1 MRVYAELDASYG
13 SEHPV
18 AEIVPY
24 TQPTSLAPLARWPL
38 GPSSGFE
45 RFASLIVLGT
55 NPCLPANFK
64 LSFRASSSAART
76 IALTLPEAAQSRRRG
91 MRNDVKLLAWLVA
104 ITLLLAVGVAAQAQT
119 GDLDVVQ
126 LRPNFYVIGG
136 AGGNVVVQLGPE
148 GVILVDSGSTER
160 ADQVLAAI
168 RRLTD
173 LPIRY
178 IINTSMDADHTGGN
192 EKLARAGLSILPG
205 AVVAGAGLDD
215 DVVSNFG
222 RASVLAHENVLGRM
236 SAPTGRQSPVASGL
250 WPTKTFNYHQYSMY
264 LNGEGIQV
272 IHQPAAHTDG
282 DTIVFFRRGDVIATG
297 DIIDTTRWPVIDTRR
312 GGTVQGELDALNRLM
327 DLTIFNL
334 PLQWKADR
342 TFLVPGHGH
351 VYDKLDLLE
360 YRDAVTIVRDRV
372 QDLVDDGKTL
382 AQVKAANPTL
392 GYRSQYGAD
401 SGPWTTDMFV
411 EVIYN
416 ELAAKKGKR

>member
-1 MRVYAELDASYG
+1 
-13 SEHPV
+13 
-18 AEIVPY
+18 
-24 TQPTSLAPLARWPL
+24 
-38 GPSSGFE
+38 
-45 RFASLIVLGT
+45 
-55 NPCLPANFK
+55 
-64 LSFRASSSAART
+64 
-76 IALTLPEAAQSRRRG
+76 
-91 MRNDVKLLAWLVA
+91 MRNVVKLLAWLVA
-104 ITLLLAVGVAAQAQT
+104 IASLLAVGAAAQTQT
-119 GDLDVVQ
+119 GAVEVVQ

-136 AGGNVVVQLGPE
+136 AGGNVVMQLGPE

-168 RRLTD
+168 RRITD

-236 SAPTGRQSPVASGL
+236 SAPTGKQSPVASGL

-297 DIIDTTRWPVIDTRR
+297 DIIDTTRWPVIDTKR

-327 DLTIFNL
+327 DMTIFNL

-372 QDLVDDGKTL
+372 QDLIAEGKTL

-392 GYRSQYGAD
+392 GYRSQYGTD
-401 SGPWTTDMFV
+401 TGEWTTDMFV
-411 EVIYN
+411 EAIYN
-416 ELAAKKGKR
+416 ELSAKKVKK

>member
-1 MRVYAELDASYG
+1 
-13 SEHPV
+13 
-18 AEIVPY
+18 
-24 TQPTSLAPLARWPL
+24 
-38 GPSSGFE
+38 
-45 RFASLIVLGT
+45 
-55 NPCLPANFK
+55 
-64 LSFRASSSAART
+64 
-76 IALTLPEAAQSRRRG
+76 
-91 MRNDVKLLAWLVA
+91 MRNAVKLLAWLVTIA
-104 ITLLLAVGVAAQAQT
+104 LLLAVGVATQAQT

-192 EKLARAGLSILPG
+192 ERLARAGLSILPG

-222 RASVLAHENVLGRM
+222 RASVLAHENVLERM
-236 SAPTGRQSPVASGL
+236 SAPTGRPSHVASGL
-250 WPTKTFNYHQYSMY
+250 WPTKTFAYHQYSMY

-372 QDLVDDGKTL
+372 QDLVDEGKTL

>member
-1 MRVYAELDASYG
+1 M
-13 SEHPV
+13 
-18 AEIVPY
+18 
-24 TQPTSLAPLARWPL
+24 
-38 GPSSGFE
+38 
-45 RFASLIVLGT
+45 
-55 NPCLPANFK
+55 
-64 LSFRASSSAART
+64 
-76 IALTLPEAAQSRRRG
+76 
-91 MRNDVKLLAWLVA
+91 KLLAWLVA
-104 ITLLLAVGVAAQAQT
+104 IALLFWVGVAAQAQN

-205 AVVAGAGLDD
+205 AVVAGAGLGD

-250 WPTKTFNYHQYSMY
+250 WPTKTFAYHQYSMY

-297 DIIDTTRWPVIDTRR
+297 DIIDTTRWPVIDTKR

-327 DLTIFNL
+327 DMTVFNL

-372 QDLVDDGKTL
+372 QDLIDEGKTL

-416 ELAAKKGKR
+416 ELAAKKGKK

>member
-1 MRVYAELDASYG
+1 
-13 SEHPV
+13 
-18 AEIVPY
+18 
-24 TQPTSLAPLARWPL
+24 
-38 GPSSGFE
+38 
-45 RFASLIVLGT
+45 
-55 NPCLPANFK
+55 
-64 LSFRASSSAART
+64 
-76 IALTLPEAAQSRRRG
+76 
-91 MRNDVKLLAWLVA
+91 MRNVVKLLAWLVA
-104 ITLLLAVGVAAQAQT
+104 IALPLAVGVAAQPQT
-119 GDLDVVQ
+119 GDVEVVQ
-126 LRPNFYVIGG
+126 LRPNLYVIGG
-136 AGGNVVVQLGPE
+136 AGGNVVVQIGPE

-160 ADQVLAAI
+160 ADQVLAAV

-173 LPIRY
+173 SPIRY

-192 EKLARAGLSILPG
+192 EKLAKAGLSILPG

-222 RASVLAHENVLGRM
+222 RASVLAHENVLARM
-236 SAPTGRQSPVASGL
+236 SAPTGKQSPVASGL

-297 DIIDTTRWPVIDTRR
+297 DIIDTTRWPVIDTQR

-327 DLTIFNL
+327 DITIFNL

-360 YRDAVTIVRDRV
+360 YRDAVTIVRDRI
-372 QDLVDDGKTL
+372 QDLIAEGKTL

-416 ELAAKKGKR
+416 ELAAKTRLRQGSGGQEGKK

>member
-1 MRVYAELDASYG
+1 
-13 SEHPV
+13 
-18 AEIVPY
+18 
-24 TQPTSLAPLARWPL
+24 
-38 GPSSGFE
+38 
-45 RFASLIVLGT
+45 
-55 NPCLPANFK
+55 
-64 LSFRASSSAART
+64 
-76 IALTLPEAAQSRRRG
+76 
-91 MRNDVKLLAWLVA
+91 MRNAVKLLAWLVTIA
-104 ITLLLAVGVAAQAQT
+104 LLFAVGVAAQAPA

-136 AGGNVVVQLGPE
+136 AGGNVVVQIGPE
-148 GVILVDSGSTER
+148 GVVLVDSGSTER
-160 ADQVLAAI
+160 ADQLLAAI

-205 AVVAGAGLDD
+205 AVVAGAGLGD

-250 WPTKTFNYHQYSMY
+250 WPTKTFAYHQYSMY

-342 TFLVPGHGH
+342 TFLVPGHGN

-372 QDLVDDGKTL
+372 QDLIGEGKTL

-416 ELAAKKGKR
+416 ELAAKKGKK

>member
-1 MRVYAELDASYG
+1 M
-13 SEHPV
+13 
-18 AEIVPY
+18 
-24 TQPTSLAPLARWPL
+24 
-38 GPSSGFE
+38 
-45 RFASLIVLGT
+45 
-55 NPCLPANFK
+55 
-64 LSFRASSSAART
+64 
-76 IALTLPEAAQSRRRG
+76 
-91 MRNDVKLLAWLVA
+91 KLLAWLVA
-104 ITLLLAVGVAAQAQT
+104 IALLFWVGVAAQAQN

-160 ADQVLAAI
+160 ADQLLAAI

-205 AVVAGAGLDD
+205 AVVAGAGLGD

-250 WPTKTFNYHQYSMY
+250 WPTKTFAYHQYSMY

-297 DIIDTTRWPVIDTRR
+297 DIIDTTRWPVIDTKR

-327 DLTIFNL
+327 DMTVYNL

-372 QDLVDDGKTL
+372 QDLIDEGKTL

-416 ELAAKKGKR
+416 ELSAKKGKK

>member
-1 MRVYAELDASYG
+1 M
-13 SEHPV
+13 
-18 AEIVPY
+18 
-24 TQPTSLAPLARWPL
+24 
-38 GPSSGFE
+38 
-45 RFASLIVLGT
+45 
-55 NPCLPANFK
+55 
-64 LSFRASSSAART
+64 
-76 IALTLPEAAQSRRRG
+76 
-91 MRNDVKLLAWLVA
+91 KLLAWLVA
-104 ITLLLAVGVAAQAQT
+104 LGSLLAVGLSAQAQT
-119 GDLDVVQ
+119 GPLDVVQ

-136 AGGNVVVQLGPE
+136 GADANVLVQLGPE

-178 IINTSMDADHTGGN
+178 IINTGMDADHTGGN

-222 RASVLAHENVLGRM
+222 RASVLAHENVLRRM
-236 SAPTGRQSPVASGL
+236 SAPTGQQSPVASAL
-250 WPTKTFNYHQYSMY
+250 WPTKTFAYHQYSMY
-264 LNGEGIQV
+264 LNGDGIQV

-327 DLTIFNL
+327 DLTVFNL
-334 PLQWKADR
+334 PLQWKPDR

-372 QDLVDDGKTL
+372 QDLIDEGKTL
-382 AQVKAANPTL
+382 AQAKAANPTL
-392 GYRSQYGAD
+392 GYRSQYGTD
-401 SGPWTTDMFV
+401 TGDWTTDMFV

-416 ELAAKKGKR
+416 ELAAKKGKK